1 LLRLII
7 LYALYQYVL
16 INQLFKQF
24 NYIFKEDY
32 LFISLK
38 NQYLGIQVLIIVL
51 LLNYKHHLGQKM
63 QVFLKIIIGLL
74 NLQYFFQHLN
84 NWNF

>member
-1 LLRLII
+1 MLRLII